1 MKKSL
6 IKNNLKAIIKTR
18 RRFISMLI
26 MAFLGVGFYSGLVAT
41 SPDMHDSLDRYCD
54 KSKMYDVKVVSTLG
68 LTDEDVNAIK
78 KINGV
83 KSAYGLQTKD
93 SMAIIDEKDSPC
105 KVIEYNENINIPT
118 VIAGE
123 LPKNSNECLID
134 KKYTNTSNI
143 EDYIGKTI
151 VLQNEDKDENDN
163 DNEIF
168 TKKEFKITGIA
179 ESSLYISSQRGN
191 TSIGNG
197 NLSFFIY
204 VKDDVIN
211 LDYYTELGVIVEN
224 AEETVTNSE
233 QYLEKVNPVIQEIE
247 SIKEKREEARYNSL
261 VDKANQ
267 KLLEAKEEYNKNK
280 LDVENELND
289 AQKKINDAKD
299 VIQKSEEK
307 LNKSEKELNSQETN
321 ANKKFKEAEN
331 QLKLAEKQ
339 INENEE
345 KLETAKKEFEKNEKT
360 ANESLKKLN
369 EQITT
374 LTTNINKLQT
384 QKETMI
390 SNGLDTTKI
399 DTEIIKLQTTLKTL
413 NKTKIESEEKLK
425 KAKKEI
431 EENEN
436 KIITAKETLKTQKS
450 TLQTEKT
457 NAYSKIKKARAD
469 IKSGKEKLQ
478 KSKTELEE
486 KEAEFIKNKKEAENK
501 LNEAQEE
508 LNDAEDEIGKIE
520 KAKWYIQDRLD
531 NSGYSNIFDAI
542 KTMSNI
548 SKMFPVIFYLVA
560 VLISLTSMT
569 RMIEEE
575 RIEIGTLKSLGYSN
589 IQIIS
594 KYVIYAFFACV
605 LGGFIGMSVGF
616 YLLPNIVW
624 ILYSMIYTMSEFYAT
639 YRLGIGLMG
648 TLIAFIC
655 ICGVAVFVAY
665 GELKQMPSVLMRP
678 KAPKRRKKNTFRKN
692 NIYMEKTKLF

>member
-41 SPDMHDSLDRYCD
+41 SPDMEDSLNKYCD
-54 KSKMYDVKVVSTLG
+54 KSKMYDVKIISTLG

-78 KINGV
+78 EINGV
-83 KSAYGLQTKD
+83 KDVYGLQTKD

-105 KVIEYNENINIPT
+105 KVIEYNKNINIPT

-134 KKYTNTSNI
+134 KKYANGGNI

-163 DNEIF
+163 EIF
-168 TKKEFKITGIA
+168 TRKEFKITGIA

-197 NLSFFIY
+197 NLSFYIY

-224 AEETVTNSE
+224 TEETVTNSE

-267 KLLEAKEEYNKNK
+267 KLLDAKEEYNKNK
-280 LDVENELND
+280 LDIENELND

-307 LNKSEKELNSQETN
+307 LNKSEKELNLQEVN
-321 ANKKFKEAEN
+321 ANKKFKDAEN
-331 QLKLAEKQ
+331 KLKLAEKQ

-345 KLETAKKEFEKNEKT
+345 KLKTAQKEFEKNEKT

-384 QKETMI
+384 QKETMS

-399 DTEIIKLQTTLKTL
+399 DTEIVKLQTTLKTL
-413 NKTKIESEEKLK
+413 NKTKIESEGKLK

-436 KIITAKETLKTQKS
+436 KIIVAKGTLKTQKS
-450 TLQTEKT
+450 TLQMH
-457 NAYSKIKKARAD
+457 I
-469 IKSGKEKLQ
+469 
-478 KSKTELEE
+478 
-486 KEAEFIKNKKEAENK
+486 
-501 LNEAQEE
+501 
-508 LNDAEDEIGKIE
+508 
-520 KAKWYIQDRLD
+520 AK
-531 NSGYSNIFDAI
+531 
-542 KTMSNI
+542 
-548 SKMFPVIFYLVA
+548 
-560 VLISLTSMT
+560 
-569 RMIEEE
+569 
-575 RIEIGTLKSLGYSN
+575 
-589 IQIIS
+589 
-594 KYVIYAFFACV
+594 
-605 LGGFIGMSVGF
+605 
-616 YLLPNIVW
+616 
-624 ILYSMIYTMSEFYAT
+624 
-639 YRLGIGLMG
+639 
-648 TLIAFIC
+648 
-655 ICGVAVFVAY
+655 
-665 GELKQMPSVLMRP
+665 
-678 KAPKRRKKNTFRKN
+678 
-692 NIYMEKTKLF
+692 

>member
-6 IKNNLKAIIKTR
+6 IKNNFKTILKTR
-18 RRFISMLI
+18 RRFISMLV

-41 SPDMHDSLDRYCD
+41 SPDMQDSLDKYCD
-54 KSKMYDVKVVSTLG
+54 KSKMYDIKIVSTLG

-78 KINGV
+78 EIDGV
-83 KSAYGLQTKD
+83 NDAYGLQTKD
-93 SMAIIDEKDSPC
+93 SMAIIDDKDSPC
-105 KVIEYNENINIPT
+105 KVIEYNENINVPA
-118 VIAGE
+118 VIAGK
-123 LPKNSNECLID
+123 LPQNSNECLLD
-134 KKYTNTSNI
+134 KKYVNTNNI

-163 DNEIF
+163 EIF
-168 TKKEFKITGIA
+168 TQKEFKITGIA

-197 NLSFFIY
+197 NLSFYIY
-204 VKDDVIN
+204 VKDDVIK
-211 LDYYTELGVIVEN
+211 LDYYTEMGVIVKN
-224 AEETVTNSE
+224 TEEIVTNSE
-233 QYLEKVNPVIQEIE
+233 EYLEKINPVIKEIDN
-247 SIKEKREEARYNSL
+247 IKEKREEARYNTL

-267 KLLEAKEEYNKNK
+267 KLLDAKDEYNKNK
-280 LDVENELND
+280 LDVDNKLNS
-289 AQKKINDAKD
+289 AQKKIDDAKD

-307 LNKSEKELNSQETN
+307 LNKSEKELNSKEVN
-321 ANKKFKEAEN
+321 ANKKFEDAEN
-331 QLKLAEKQ
+331 KLKLAEKQ
-339 INENEE
+339 IIENEE
-345 KLETAKKEFEKNEKT
+345 KLKTAKEKFEKNEKT

-390 SNGLDTTKI
+390 SNGLDITKI
-399 DTEIIKLQTTLKTL
+399 DTEIVKLQITLKTL
-413 NKTKIESEEKLK
+413 NKTKIESEGKLK

-436 KIITAKETLKTQKS
+436 KIIVAKGTLKNQKS

-457 NAYSKIKKARAD
+457 NAYNKIKKARAD

-486 KEAEFIKNKKEAENK
+486 KEEEFIKNKNEAENK
-501 LNEAQEE
+501 LNEAQEK

-520 KAKWYIQDRLD
+520 KAKWYVQDRLD

-548 SKMFPVIFYLVA
+548 SKMFPVIFYFVA

-575 RIEIGTLKSLGYSN
+575 RIEIGTLKSLGYN
-589 IQIIS
+589 NFQIVS
-594 KYVIYAFFACV
+594 KYIIYAFFACV
-605 LGGFIGMSVGF
+605 FGGIIGMSVGF

-624 ILYSMIYTMSEFYAT
+624 ILYSMIYTMPEFYTT

-655 ICGVAVFVAY
+655 ICGVTVFVAY

-678 KAPKRRKKNTFRKN
+678 KVPKKRKKDTFRKN
-692 NIYMEKTKLF
+692 NIYMEKTKFL

>member
-6 IKNNLKAIIKTR
+6 IKNNFKTILKTR
-18 RRFISMLI
+18 RRFISMLV

-41 SPDMHDSLDRYCD
+41 SPDMQDSLDKYCD
-54 KSKMYDVKVVSTLG
+54 KSKMYDIKIVSTLG

-78 KINGV
+78 EIDGV
-83 KSAYGLQTKD
+83 NDAYGLQTKD
-93 SMAIIDEKDSPC
+93 SMAIIDDKDSPC
-105 KVIEYNENINIPT
+105 KVIEYNENINVPA
-118 VIAGE
+118 VIAGT
-123 LPKNSNECLID
+123 LPQNSNECLLD
-134 KKYTNTSNI
+134 KKYVNTNNI

-163 DNEIF
+163 EIF
-168 TKKEFKITGIA
+168 TQKEFKITGIA

-197 NLSFFIY
+197 NLSFYIY
-204 VKDDVIN
+204 VKDDVIK
-211 LDYYTELGVIVEN
+211 LDYYTEMGVIVKN
-224 AEETVTNSE
+224 TEEIVTNSE
-233 QYLEKVNPVIQEIE
+233 EYLEKINPVIKEIDN
-247 SIKEKREEARYNSL
+247 IKEKREEARYNTL

-267 KLLEAKEEYNKNK
+267 KLLDAKDEYNKNK
-280 LDVENELND
+280 LDVDNKLNS
-289 AQKKINDAKD
+289 AQKKIDDAKD

-307 LNKSEKELNSQETN
+307 LNKSEKELNSKEVN
-321 ANKKFKEAEN
+321 ANKKFEDAEN
-331 QLKLAEKQ
+331 KLKLAEKQ
-339 INENEE
+339 IIENEE
-345 KLETAKKEFEKNEKT
+345 KLKTAKEEFEKNEKT

-399 DTEIIKLQTTLKTL
+399 DTEIVKLQTTLKTL
-413 NKTKIESEEKLK
+413 NKTKIESEAKLK

-436 KIITAKETLKTQKS
+436 KIIVAKGTLKNQKS

-457 NAYSKIKKARAD
+457 NAYNKIKKARAD

-486 KEAEFIKNKKEAENK
+486 KEEEFIKNKNEAENK
-501 LNEAQEE
+501 LNKAQEK

-520 KAKWYIQDRLD
+520 KAKWYVQDRLD

-548 SKMFPVIFYLVA
+548 SKMFPVIFYFVA

-575 RIEIGTLKSLGYSN
+575 RIEIGTLKSLGYN
-589 IQIIS
+589 NLQIVS
-594 KYVIYAFFACV
+594 KYIIYAFFACV
-605 LGGFIGMSVGF
+605 FGGIIGMSVGF

-624 ILYSMIYTMSEFYAT
+624 ILYSMIYTMPEFYTT

-655 ICGVAVFVAY
+655 ICGVTVFVAY

-678 KAPKRRKKNTFRKN
+678 KVPKKRKKDIFRKN
-692 NIYMEKTKLF
+692 NIYMEKTKFF